1 MCNYILYRSL
11 VVKTLLFQ
19 SETPEGKDMR
29 LILQTLR
36 FPKPP
41 PNISITTLFQ
51 KLCPTIPIV
60 LNKAGKD
67 IIGKCIFNGHLS
79 DTQWQ
84 ILNDVCQE
92 MYNEYKIRREMLLT
106 RLDVTIQSFQWSDRT
121 KGNY

>member
-1 MCNYILYRSL
+1 MVALKYNSL
-11 VVKTLLFQ
+11 Q
-19 SETPEGKDMR
+19 QETQEGKDMR

-41 PNISITTLFQ
+41 ANISITTLFQ

-67 IIGKCIFNGHLS
+67 IIGKCIFDGYLS
-79 DTQWQ
+79 ESQWQ
-84 ILNDVCQE
+84 TLNDVCQDL
-92 MYNEYKIRREMLLT
+92 YHEYKIRREMLLT

-121 KGNY
+121 KGKR